1 MMVREPD
8 RFEELRALLEAL
20 CEETITPEQ
29 VARLEAMILPDPE
42 AEIYYITYMQM
53 QVDLLREF
61 GVISPRPVADS
72 RGRTEWGGGS
82 GAEAAGRPAV
92 APDPRPLGH
101 ARKRWSRLPWIVAAA
116 AGVVLLAFAGYFV
129 GLRPERPAVVAGT
142 DRVRDR
148 AREAPAGGTWR
159 AGPAPALE
167 FLALL
172 SELDGARWEPSEG
185 PALVEGSVLAARGLR
200 LREGRATLSFFSGVT
215 LTVEGPADL
224 ELVSADRVFCRRGRL
239 RVRAP
244 KGAEGF
250 VVATPG
256 SAVVDLGTEFGMNV
270 EADGKAR
277 IMVFEGA
284 AEAALL
290 DAVGAPRR
298 TQLVVRSKAFEID
311 SHADRIMETV
321 AEPSGFVAASPVT
334 VPSLALAPGYPGA
347 VLKAGPKAYWRFE
360 AMAGG
365 AIPNAVPG
373 GPALR
378 VHGAVALAD
387 TARGNGCAL
396 FPPNRLDQFLTIDGL
411 WDLAR
416 TPGHAVEFWF
426 MPEGFSRAMLVGL
439 YPPLEALPENAY
451 RYVHTLLVETT
462 AQERQ
467 SLYSPASVRFLLR
480 WPFNT
485 SAGDNVFSRDVYAP
499 RRWHHV
505 VAQRNGDQLE
515 LYVNGVL
522 GRSITLDPDHPSRS
536 CHLVVGRRTTDFND
550 PRDVRPFVGRLDE
563 MALYDHPLSVEE
575 VETHFRLANQLD

>member
-1 MMVREPD
+1 MMTREPD
-8 RFEELRALLEAL
+8 RFDELRGLLEAL

-29 VARLEAMILPDPE
+29 LARLEALILPDPE
-42 AEIYYITYMQM
+42 AEIYYIHYMQM

-61 GVISPRPVADS
+61 GVMSARPDVDS
-72 RGRTEWGGGS
+72 RGRTEWKVGS
-82 GAEAAGRPAV
+82 GVEAAHRA
-92 APDPRPLGH
+92 AATPDPRLSGRP
-101 ARKRWSRLPWIVAAA
+101 RKHRSRLPWAIAAA
-116 AGVVLLAFAGYFV
+116 ACVMLLSTGGFFLGR
-129 GLRPERPAVVAGT
+129 RPERPADVAVADRKAPTPGT
-142 DRVRDR
+142 SDTGPIPAPGLLALLIKLDGVRWEPSD
-148 AREAPAGGTWR
+148 
-159 AGPAPALE
+159 GPAPA
-167 FLALL
+167 
-172 SELDGARWEPSEG
+172 
-185 PALVEGSVLAARGLR
+185 EGSVLAARGLR

-215 LTVEGPADL
+215 LTIEGPADL
-224 ELVSADRVFCRRGRL
+224 DLVSADRVFCRRGRL

-250 VVATPG
+250 VVATPD
-256 SAVVDLGTEFGMNV
+256 SAVVDLGTEFGLNV
-270 EADGKAR
+270 EGDGKAR

-290 DAVGAPRR
+290 DALGSPKR

-311 SHADRIMETV
+311 AHADRIKETV
-321 AEPSGFVAASPVT
+321 AEPSGYVAASSVT
-334 VPSLALAPGYPGA
+334 VPSLALSPGYSRA
-347 VLKAGPKAYWRFE
+347 VLGAGPKAYWRFE
-360 AMAGG
+360 SMSDG

-378 VHGAVALAD
+378 VHGAVTVAD
-387 TARGNGCAL
+387 RPRGNGCAL
-396 FPPNRLDQFLTIDGL
+396 FPPGHPDQFLTIDDL
-411 WDLAR
+411 WELAH

-439 YPPLEALPENAY
+439 YPPVEALPENAY

-467 SLYSPASVRFLLR
+467 SLYRPASIRFLLR

-485 SAGDNVFSRDVYAP
+485 AAGDNAFSRDVYVP

-505 VAQRNGDQLE
+505 VAQRDRDQLE

-522 GRSITLDPDHPSRS
+522 GCSMTLDPDHPTRS

-563 MALYDHPLSVEE
+563 LALYDHPLSDEE
-575 VETHFRLANQLD
+575 IETHFRMANQLD